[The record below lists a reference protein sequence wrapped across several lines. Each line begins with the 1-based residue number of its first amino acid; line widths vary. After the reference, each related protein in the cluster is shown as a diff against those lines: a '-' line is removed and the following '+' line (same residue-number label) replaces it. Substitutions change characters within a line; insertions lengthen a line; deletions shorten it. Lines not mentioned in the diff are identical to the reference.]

1 MMNPAAATP
10 AREREHAERLY
21 RAVFREDAPALVIER
36 FLEASRLLDASASAQ
51 ERASCQRV
59 FERVRDLEAIEVAAR
74 YRRKLRL
81 LSDHLRLMVYLAETE
96 PHNQRF
102 FVKRR
107 ANRAAA
113 FAAVGAGAFR
123 TAYKL
128 AKGTVLLA
136 RVGDV

>member
-1 MMNPAAATP
+1 MTDHAAATP
-10 AREREHAERLY
+10 
-21 RAVFREDAPALVIER
+21 APALVIER
-36 FLEASRLLDASASAQ
+36 FLEASAILSASASMQ
-51 ERASCQRV
+51 ERASYRRV
-59 FERVRDLEAIEVAAR
+59 LEGVGDIEAIEVAAR

-96 PHNQRF
+96 PRNQRF

-113 FAAVGAGAFR
+113 FAAIAVGAFR

-128 AKGTVLLA
+128 AKGTFLLT
-136 RVGDV
+136 RVRDV